1 MRSALKYWA
10 NQKLMT
16 RSIIKIK
23 TTLLDHQIAQ
33 MSAIAIGLSLIES
46 VLPSPMP
53 GVKPGIANIITLY
66 AVYRFSFKT
75 AMWVSVLR
83 VFATSLI
90 LGQFLSPAFMLSL
103 SGSVLSLLA
112 LYFAIKLPSKFF
124 SPVGLSVLSSFAHIA
139 GQLILVRI
147 WLIPHASIYY
157 LIPIYGTA
165 ALLFGFIN
173 GWITYRL
180 LQHHN
185 SI

>member
-1 MRSALKYWA
+1 
-10 NQKLMT
+10 MT

-33 MSAIAIGLSLIES
+33 LSAIAIGLSLIKS

-66 AVYRFSFKT
+66 AVYRFNFRT
-75 AMWVSVLR
+75 AIWVSILR

-90 LGQFLSPAFMLSL
+90 LGQFLSPTFMLSL
-103 SGSVLSLLA
+103 TGSLLSLLT
-112 LYFAIKLPSKFF
+112 LYFSIKLPSRFF
-124 SPVGLSVLSSFAHIA
+124 SPMSLSVLSSFAHIT
-139 GQLILVRI
+139 GQLLLVRL

-157 LIPIYGTA
+157 LIPIYSAA
-165 ALLFGFIN
+165 ALIFGLIN

-180 LQHHN
+180 LKHHN

>member
-1 MRSALKYWA
+1 
-10 NQKLMT
+10 MT

-33 MSAIAIGLSLIES
+33 LSAIAIGLSLIES

-66 AVYRFSFKT
+66 GMYRFNFRT
-75 AMWVSVLR
+75 AIWVSILR

-90 LGQFLSPAFMLSL
+90 LGQFLSPTFMLSL
-103 SGSVLSLLA
+103 AGSLLSLLT
-112 LYFAIKLPSKFF
+112 LYFSIKLPSRFF
-124 SPVGLSVLSSFAHIA
+124 SPIGLSVLSSFAHIT
-139 GQLILVRI
+139 GQLLLVRL

-157 LIPIYGTA
+157 LIPVYSAA
-165 ALLFGFIN
+165 ALTFGLIN

-180 LQHHN
+180 LKHHN

>member
-1 MRSALKYWA
+1 
-10 NQKLMT
+10 MT

-33 MSAIAIGLSLIES
+33 LSAIAIGLSLIES

-66 AVYRFSFKT
+66 AMYRFNFRT
-75 AMWVSVLR
+75 AIWVSILR
-83 VFATSLI
+83 VFATSLL
-90 LGQFLSPAFMLSL
+90 LGQFLSPTFMLSL
-103 SGSVLSLLA
+103 AGSLLSLLT
-112 LYFAIKLPSKFF
+112 LYFSIKLPSRFF
-124 SPVGLSVLSSFAHIA
+124 SPIGLSVLSSFAHIT
-139 GQLILVRI
+139 GQLLLVRL

-157 LIPIYGTA
+157 LIPIYSAA
-165 ALLFGFIN
+165 ALAFGLIN

-180 LQHHN
+180 LKHHN

>member
-1 MRSALKYWA
+1 
-10 NQKLMT
+10 MT

-33 MSAIAIGLSLIES
+33 LSAIAIGLSLIES

-66 AVYRFSFKT
+66 AMYRFNFRT
-75 AMWVSVLR
+75 AIWVSILR

-90 LGQFLSPAFMLSL
+90 LGQFLSPTFMLSL
-103 SGSVLSLLA
+103 AGSLLSLLT
-112 LYFAIKLPSKFF
+112 LYFSIKLPSRFF
-124 SPVGLSVLSSFAHIA
+124 SPIGLSVLSSFAHIT
-139 GQLILVRI
+139 GQLLLVRL

-157 LIPIYGTA
+157 LIPVYSAA
-165 ALLFGFIN
+165 ALIFGLIN

-180 LQHHN
+180 LKHHN

>member
-1 MRSALKYWA
+1 
-10 NQKLMT
+10 MT
-16 RSIIKIK
+16 HSIIKIK

-33 MSAIAIGLSLIES
+33 LSAIAIGLSLIES

-66 AVYRFSFKT
+66 AMYRFNFRT
-75 AMWVSVLR
+75 AIWVSILR

-90 LGQFLSPAFMLSL
+90 LGQFLSPTFMLSL
-103 SGSVLSLLA
+103 AGSLLSLLT
-112 LYFAIKLPSKFF
+112 LYFSIKLPSRFF
-124 SPVGLSVLSSFAHIA
+124 SPMGLSVLSSFAHIT
-139 GQLILVRI
+139 GQLLLVRL

-157 LIPIYGTA
+157 LIPIYSAA
-165 ALLFGFIN
+165 ALIFGLIN

-180 LQHHN
+180 LKHHN

>member
-1 MRSALKYWA
+1 
-10 NQKLMT
+10 MT

-23 TTLLDHQIAQ
+23 TTLLDHQIAKL
-33 MSAIAIGLSLIES
+33 SAVAIGLNLIES

-66 AVYRFSFKT
+66 ALYRFNFKI
-75 AMWVSVLR
+75 AAWVSILR

-90 LGQFLSPAFMLSL
+90 LGQFLSPTFMLSL
-103 SGSVLSLLA
+103 TGSILSLLT
-112 LYFAIKLPSKFF
+112 LYFSIRLPSKFF
-124 SPVGLSVLSSFAHIA
+124 SPIGLSMLSSFAHIA
-139 GQLILVRI
+139 GQLMLVRL

-157 LIPIYGTA
+157 LIPIYSVA
-165 ALLFGFIN
+165 ALLFGLIN

-180 LQHHN
+180 LRHHN

>member
-1 MRSALKYWA
+1 
-10 NQKLMT
+10 MT

-33 MSAIAIGLSLIES
+33 LSAIAIGLSLIES

-66 AVYRFSFKT
+66 AMYRFNFRT
-75 AMWVSVLR
+75 AIWVSILR

-90 LGQFLSPAFMLSL
+90 LGQFLSPTFMLSL
-103 SGSVLSLLA
+103 AGSLLSLLT
-112 LYFAIKLPSKFF
+112 LYFSIKLPSRFF
-124 SPVGLSVLSSFAHIA
+124 SPMGLSALSSFAHIT
-139 GQLILVRI
+139 GQLLLVRL

-157 LIPIYGTA
+157 LIPVYSAA
-165 ALLFGFIN
+165 ALIFGLIN

-180 LQHHN
+180 LKHHN

>member
-1 MRSALKYWA
+1 
-10 NQKLMT
+10 MT

-33 MSAIAIGLSLIES
+33 LSAIAIGLSLIES

-66 AVYRFSFKT
+66 AMYRFNFRT
-75 AMWVSVLR
+75 AIWVSILR

-90 LGQFLSPAFMLSL
+90 LGQFLSPTFMLSL
-103 SGSVLSLLA
+103 AGSLLSLLT
-112 LYFAIKLPSKFF
+112 LYFSIKLPSRFF
-124 SPVGLSVLSSFAHIA
+124 SPMGLSVLSSFAHIT
-139 GQLILVRI
+139 GQLLLVRL

-157 LIPIYGTA
+157 LIPVYSAA
-165 ALLFGFIN
+165 ALIFGLIN

-180 LQHHN
+180 LKNHN

>member
-1 MRSALKYWA
+1 
-10 NQKLMT
+10 MT

-33 MSAIAIGLSLIES
+33 LSAIAIGLSLIES

-66 AVYRFSFKT
+66 AIYRFNFKT
-75 AMWVSVLR
+75 AMWVSILR

-90 LGQFLSPAFMLSL
+90 LGQFLSPTFMLSL
-103 SGSVLSLLA
+103 TGSMLSLLT
-112 LYFAIKLPSKFF
+112 LYFVIKLPSKFF
-124 SPVGLSVLSSFAHIA
+124 SPISFSVLSSFAHIA
-139 GQLILVRI
+139 GQLILVRL

-157 LIPIYGTA
+157 LIPIYSAA

-173 GWITYRL
+173 GWIAYRL
-180 LQHHN
+180 LKQHN

>member
-1 MRSALKYWA
+1 
-10 NQKLMT
+10 MT

-23 TTLLDHQIAQ
+23 TTLLDHQIAKL
-33 MSAIAIGLSLIES
+33 SAIAIGLSLIES

-66 AVYRFSFKT
+66 AMYRFNFRT
-75 AMWVSVLR
+75 AIWVSILR

-90 LGQFLSPAFMLSL
+90 LGQFLSPTFMLSL
-103 SGSVLSLLA
+103 MGSLLSLLT
-112 LYFAIKLPSKFF
+112 LYFSIKLPSRFF
-124 SPVGLSVLSSFAHIA
+124 SPMGLSVLSSFAHIT
-139 GQLILVRI
+139 GQLLLVRL

-157 LIPIYGTA
+157 LIPVYSAA
-165 ALLFGFIN
+165 ALIFGLIN

-180 LQHHN
+180 LKHHN

>member
-1 MRSALKYWA
+1 
-10 NQKLMT
+10 MT

-33 MSAIAIGLSLIES
+33 LSAIAIGLSLIES

-66 AVYRFSFKT
+66 AMYRFNFRT
-75 AMWVSVLR
+75 AIWVSILR

-90 LGQFLSPAFMLSL
+90 LGQFLSPTFMLSL
-103 SGSVLSLLA
+103 AGSLLSLLT
-112 LYFAIKLPSKFF
+112 LYFSIKLPSRFF
-124 SPVGLSVLSSFAHIA
+124 SPMGLSVLSSFAHITA
-139 GQLILVRI
+139 QLLLVRL

-157 LIPIYGTA
+157 LIPIYSAA
-165 ALLFGFIN
+165 ALIFGLIN

-180 LQHHN
+180 LKHHN

>member
-1 MRSALKYWA
+1 
-10 NQKLMT
+10 MT

-33 MSAIAIGLSLIES
+33 LSAIAIGLSLIES

-66 AVYRFSFKT
+66 AMYRFNFRT
-75 AMWVSVLR
+75 AIWVSILR

-90 LGQFLSPAFMLSL
+90 LGQFLSPTFMLSL
-103 SGSVLSLLA
+103 AGSLLSLLT
-112 LYFAIKLPSKFF
+112 LYFSIKLPSKFF
-124 SPVGLSVLSSFAHIA
+124 SPIGLSVLSSFAHIT
-139 GQLILVRI
+139 GQLLLVRL

-157 LIPIYGTA
+157 LIPVYSAA
-165 ALLFGFIN
+165 ALLFGLIN

-180 LQHHN
+180 LKHHN

>member
-1 MRSALKYWA
+1 
-10 NQKLMT
+10 MT

-33 MSAIAIGLSLIES
+33 LSAIAIGLSLIES

-66 AVYRFSFKT
+66 AMYRFNFRT
-75 AMWVSVLR
+75 AIWVSILR

-90 LGQFLSPAFMLSL
+90 LGQFLSPTFMLSL
-103 SGSVLSLLA
+103 AGSLLSLLT
-112 LYFAIKLPSKFF
+112 LYFSIKLPSRFF
-124 SPVGLSVLSSFAHIA
+124 SPMGLSVLSSFAHIT
-139 GQLILVRI
+139 GQLLLVRL

-157 LIPIYGTA
+157 LIPVYSAA
-165 ALLFGFIN
+165 ALIFGLIN

-180 LQHHN
+180 LKHHN

>member
-1 MRSALKYWA
+1 
-10 NQKLMT
+10 MT

-33 MSAIAIGLSLIES
+33 LSAIAIGLSLIES

-66 AVYRFSFKT
+66 AMYRFNFRT
-75 AMWVSVLR
+75 AIWVSILR

-90 LGQFLSPAFMLSL
+90 LGQFLSPTFMLSL
-103 SGSVLSLLA
+103 AGSLLSLLA
-112 LYFAIKLPSKFF
+112 LYFSIKLPSRFF
-124 SPVGLSVLSSFAHIA
+124 SPIGLSVLSSFAHIT
-139 GQLILVRI
+139 GQLLLVRL

-157 LIPIYGTA
+157 LIPVYSAA
-165 ALLFGFIN
+165 ALTFGLIN

-180 LQHHN
+180 LKHHN

>member
-1 MRSALKYWA
+1 
-10 NQKLMT
+10 MT

-33 MSAIAIGLSLIES
+33 LSAIAIGLSLIES

-66 AVYRFSFKT
+66 AVYRFNFRT
-75 AMWVSVLR
+75 AIWVSILR

-90 LGQFLSPAFMLSL
+90 LGQFLSPTFMLSL
-103 SGSVLSLLA
+103 AGSLLRLLT
-112 LYFAIKLPSKFF
+112 LYFSIKLPSRFF
-124 SPVGLSVLSSFAHIA
+124 STIGLSVLSSFAHIT
-139 GQLILVRI
+139 GQLLLVRL

-157 LIPIYGTA
+157 LIPLYSAA
-165 ALLFGFIN
+165 ALTFGLIN

-180 LQHHN
+180 LKHHN

>member
-1 MRSALKYWA
+1 
-10 NQKLMT
+10 MT

-33 MSAIAIGLSLIES
+33 LSAIAIGLSLIES

-66 AVYRFSFKT
+66 AIYRFNFRT
-75 AMWVSVLR
+75 AIWVSILR

-90 LGQFLSPAFMLSL
+90 LGQFLSPTFMLSL
-103 SGSVLSLLA
+103 SGSLLSLLT
-112 LYFAIKLPSKFF
+112 LYFSIKLPSRFF
-124 SPVGLSVLSSFAHIA
+124 SPVGLSVLSSFAHIT
-139 GQLILVRI
+139 GQLLLVRL

-157 LIPIYGTA
+157 LIPIYSAA
-165 ALLFGFIN
+165 ALTFGLIN

-180 LQHHN
+180 LKHHN

>member
-1 MRSALKYWA
+1 
-10 NQKLMT
+10 MT

-23 TTLLDHQIAQ
+23 TTLLDHQIAKL
-33 MSAIAIGLSLIES
+33 SAIAIGLSLIES

-66 AVYRFSFKT
+66 AMYRFNFKT
-75 AMWVSVLR
+75 ALWVSILR

-90 LGQFLSPAFMLSL
+90 LGQFLSPTFMLSL
-103 SGSVLSLLA
+103 TGSMLSLLT
-112 LYFAIKLPSKFF
+112 LYFAIKLPSQFF
-124 SPVGLSVLSSFAHIA
+124 SPIGLSVLSSFAHIG
-139 GQLILVRI
+139 GQLLLVRL
-147 WLIPHASIYY
+147 WLIPHASTYY
-157 LIPIYGTA
+157 LIPIYSVA

-180 LQHHN
+180 LKHHN

>member
-1 MRSALKYWA
+1 
-10 NQKLMT
+10 MT

-33 MSAIAIGLSLIES
+33 LSAIAIGLSLIES

-66 AVYRFSFKT
+66 AMYRFNFRT
-75 AMWVSVLR
+75 AIWVSILR

-90 LGQFLSPAFMLSL
+90 LGQFLSPTFMLSFA
-103 SGSVLSLLA
+103 GSLLSLLT
-112 LYFAIKLPSKFF
+112 LYFSIKLPSRFF
-124 SPVGLSVLSSFAHIA
+124 SPIGLSVLSSFAHIT
-139 GQLILVRI
+139 GQLLLVRL

-157 LIPIYGTA
+157 LIPIYSAA
-165 ALLFGFIN
+165 ALAFGLIN

-180 LQHHN
+180 LKHHN

>member
-1 MRSALKYWA
+1 
-10 NQKLMT
+10 MT

-33 MSAIAIGLSLIES
+33 LSAIAIGLSLIES

-66 AVYRFSFKT
+66 AIYRFNFKT
-75 AMWVSVLR
+75 AMWVSILR

-90 LGQFLSPAFMLSL
+90 LGQFLSPTFMLSL
-103 SGSVLSLLA
+103 TGSMLSLLT
-112 LYFAIKLPSKFF
+112 LYFVIKLPSKFF
-124 SPVGLSVLSSFAHIA
+124 SPIGLSVLSSFAHIA
-139 GQLILVRI
+139 GQLMLVRL

-157 LIPIYGTA
+157 LIPIYSAA
-165 ALLFGFIN
+165 ALLFGCIN
-173 GWITYRL
+173 GWIAYRL
-180 LQHHN
+180 LKQHN

>member
-1 MRSALKYWA
+1 
-10 NQKLMT
+10 MT

-33 MSAIAIGLSLIES
+33 LSAIAIGLSLIES

-66 AVYRFSFKT
+66 AMYRFNFRT
-75 AMWVSVLR
+75 AIWVSILR

-90 LGQFLSPAFMLSL
+90 LGQFLSPTFMLSL
-103 SGSVLSLLA
+103 AGSLLSLLT
-112 LYFAIKLPSKFF
+112 LYFSIKLPSRFF
-124 SPVGLSVLSSFAHIA
+124 SPMGLSVLSSFAHIT
-139 GQLILVRI
+139 GQLLLVRL

-157 LIPIYGTA
+157 LIPIYSAA
-165 ALLFGFIN
+165 ALAFGLIN

-180 LQHHN
+180 LKHHN

>member
-1 MRSALKYWA
+1 
-10 NQKLMT
+10 MT

-33 MSAIAIGLSLIES
+33 LSAIAIGLSLIES

-66 AVYRFSFKT
+66 AMYRFNFRT
-75 AMWVSVLR
+75 AIWVSILR

-90 LGQFLSPAFMLSL
+90 LGQFLSPTFMLSL
-103 SGSVLSLLA
+103 SGSLLSLLT
-112 LYFAIKLPSKFF
+112 LYFSIKLPSRFF
-124 SPVGLSVLSSFAHIA
+124 SPVGLSVLSSFAHIT
-139 GQLILVRI
+139 GQLLLVRL

-157 LIPIYGTA
+157 LIPIYSAA
-165 ALLFGFIN
+165 ALTFGLIN

-180 LQHHN
+180 LKHHN

>member
-1 MRSALKYWA
+1 
-10 NQKLMT
+10 MT

-33 MSAIAIGLSLIES
+33 LSAIAIGLSLIES

-66 AVYRFSFKT
+66 ALYRFSFKT
-75 AMWVSVLR
+75 AVWVSILR

-90 LGQFLSPAFMLSL
+90 LGQFLSPTFMLSL
-103 SGSVLSLLA
+103 TGSILSLLT
-112 LYFAIKLPSKFF
+112 LYIGIKLPSKIF
-124 SPVGLSVLSSFAHIA
+124 SPLSLSILSSFAHIA
-139 GQLILVRI
+139 GQLILVRL

-157 LIPIYGTA
+157 LIPIYSAA

-173 GWITYRL
+173 GWIAYRL
-180 LQHHN
+180 LKQHN

>member
-1 MRSALKYWA
+1 
-10 NQKLMT
+10 MT

-33 MSAIAIGLSLIES
+33 LSAIAIGLSLIES

-66 AVYRFSFKT
+66 AIYRFNFRT
-75 AMWVSVLR
+75 AIWVSILR

-90 LGQFLSPAFMLSL
+90 LGQFLSPTFMLSL
-103 SGSVLSLLA
+103 AGSLLSLLT
-112 LYFAIKLPSKFF
+112 LYFSIKLPSRFF
-124 SPVGLSVLSSFAHIA
+124 SPIGLSVLSSFAHIT
-139 GQLILVRI
+139 GQLLLVRL

-157 LIPIYGTA
+157 LIPIYSAA
-165 ALLFGFIN
+165 ALLFGMIN

-180 LQHHN
+180 LKHHN

>member
-1 MRSALKYWA
+1 
-10 NQKLMT
+10 MT

-23 TTLLDHQIAQ
+23 TTLLDQQIAQ
-33 MSAIAIGLSLIES
+33 LSAIAIGLSLIES

-66 AVYRFSFKT
+66 AMYRFNFRT
-75 AMWVSVLR
+75 AIWVSILR

-90 LGQFLSPAFMLSL
+90 LGQFLSPTFMLSL
-103 SGSVLSLLA
+103 AGSLLSLLT
-112 LYFAIKLPSKFF
+112 LYFSIKLPSRFF
-124 SPVGLSVLSSFAHIA
+124 SPIGLSVLSSFAHIT
-139 GQLILVRI
+139 GQLLLVRL

-157 LIPIYGTA
+157 LIPVYSAA
-165 ALLFGFIN
+165 ALLFGLIN

-180 LQHHN
+180 LKHHN

>member
-1 MRSALKYWA
+1 
-10 NQKLMT
+10 MT

-33 MSAIAIGLSLIES
+33 LSAIAIGLSLIES

-66 AVYRFSFKT
+66 AMYRFNFRT
-75 AMWVSVLR
+75 AIWVSILR

-90 LGQFLSPAFMLSL
+90 LGQFLSPTFMLSL
-103 SGSVLSLLA
+103 AGSLLTLLT
-112 LYFAIKLPSKFF
+112 LYFSIKLPSRFF
-124 SPVGLSVLSSFAHIA
+124 SPMGLSVLSSFAHIT
-139 GQLILVRI
+139 GQLLLVRL

-157 LIPIYGTA
+157 LIPIYSAA
-165 ALLFGFIN
+165 ALIFGLIN

-180 LQHHN
+180 LKHHN

>member
-1 MRSALKYWA
+1 
-10 NQKLMT
+10 MT

-33 MSAIAIGLSLIES
+33 LSAIAIGLSLIES

-66 AVYRFSFKT
+66 AIYRFNFKT
-75 AMWVSVLR
+75 AMWVSILR

-90 LGQFLSPAFMLSL
+90 LGQFLSPTFMLSL
-103 SGSVLSLLA
+103 TGSMLSLLT
-112 LYFAIKLPSKFF
+112 LYFVIKLSSKFF

-139 GQLILVRI
+139 GQLMLVRL

-157 LIPIYGTA
+157 LIPIYSAA
-165 ALLFGFIN
+165 ALLFGCIN

-180 LQHHN
+180 LKQHN

>member
-1 MRSALKYWA
+1 
-10 NQKLMT
+10 MT

-33 MSAIAIGLSLIES
+33 LSAIAIGLSLIES

-66 AVYRFSFKT
+66 AMYRFNFRT
-75 AMWVSVLR
+75 AIWVSILR

-90 LGQFLSPAFMLSL
+90 LGQFLSPTFMLSL
-103 SGSVLSLLA
+103 AGSLLSLLT
-112 LYFAIKLPSKFF
+112 LYFSIKLPSRFF
-124 SPVGLSVLSSFAHIA
+124 SPIGLSVLSSFAHIT
-139 GQLILVRI
+139 GQLLLVRL

-157 LIPIYGTA
+157 LIPIYSTA
-165 ALLFGFIN
+165 ALAFGLIN

-180 LQHHN
+180 LKHHN

>member
-1 MRSALKYWA
+1 
-10 NQKLMT
+10 MT

-33 MSAIAIGLSLIES
+33 LSAIAIGLSLIES

-66 AVYRFSFKT
+66 AMYRFNFRT
-75 AMWVSVLR
+75 AIWVSILR

-90 LGQFLSPAFMLSL
+90 LGQFLSPTFMLSL
-103 SGSVLSLLA
+103 AGSLLSLLT
-112 LYFAIKLPSKFF
+112 LYFSIKLPSRFF
-124 SPVGLSVLSSFAHIA
+124 SPMGLSVLSSFAHIT
-139 GQLILVRI
+139 GQLLLVRL

-157 LIPIYGTA
+157 LIPIYSVA
-165 ALLFGFIN
+165 ALIFGLIN

-180 LQHHN
+180 LKHHN

>member
-1 MRSALKYWA
+1 
-10 NQKLMT
+10 MT

-33 MSAIAIGLSLIES
+33 LSAIAIGLSLIES

-66 AVYRFSFKT
+66 AMYRFNFRT
-75 AMWVSVLR
+75 AIWVSILR

-90 LGQFLSPAFMLSL
+90 LGQFLSPTFILSL
-103 SGSVLSLLA
+103 AGSLLSLLT
-112 LYFAIKLPSKFF
+112 LYFSIKLPSRFF
-124 SPVGLSVLSSFAHIA
+124 SPIGLSVLSSFAHIT
-139 GQLILVRI
+139 GQLLLVRL

-157 LIPIYGTA
+157 LIPVYSAA
-165 ALLFGFIN
+165 ALTFGLIN

-180 LQHHN
+180 LKHHN

>member
-1 MRSALKYWA
+1 
-10 NQKLMT
+10 MT

-33 MSAIAIGLSLIES
+33 LSAIAIGLSLIES
-46 VLPSPMP
+46 VLPTPMP

-66 AVYRFSFKT
+66 AVYRFNFRT
-75 AMWVSVLR
+75 AIWVSILR

-90 LGQFLSPAFMLSL
+90 LGQFLSPTFMLSL
-103 SGSVLSLLA
+103 TGSLLSLLT
-112 LYFAIKLPSKFF
+112 LYFSIKLPSRFF
-124 SPVGLSVLSSFAHIA
+124 SPMSLSVLSSFAHIT
-139 GQLILVRI
+139 GQLLLVRL

-157 LIPIYGTA
+157 LIPIYSAA
-165 ALLFGFIN
+165 ALIFGLIN

-180 LQHHN
+180 LKHHN

>member
-1 MRSALKYWA
+1 
-10 NQKLMT
+10 MT

-33 MSAIAIGLSLIES
+33 LSAIAIGLSLIES

-66 AVYRFSFKT
+66 AMYLFNFRT
-75 AMWVSVLR
+75 AIWVSILR

-90 LGQFLSPAFMLSL
+90 LGQFLSPTFMLSL
-103 SGSVLSLLA
+103 AGSLLSLLT
-112 LYFAIKLPSKFF
+112 LYFSIKLPSRFF
-124 SPVGLSVLSSFAHIA
+124 SPIGLSVLSSFAHIT
-139 GQLILVRI
+139 GQLLLVRL

-157 LIPIYGTA
+157 LIPVYSAA
-165 ALLFGFIN
+165 ALTFGLIN

-180 LQHHN
+180 LKHHN

>member
-1 MRSALKYWA
+1 
-10 NQKLMT
+10 MT

-33 MSAIAIGLSLIES
+33 LSAIAIGLSLIES

-66 AVYRFSFKT
+66 AIYRFNFKT
-75 AMWVSVLR
+75 AVWVIILR

-90 LGQFLSPAFMLSL
+90 LGQFLSPTFMLSL
-103 SGSVLSLLA
+103 TGSILSLLT
-112 LYFAIKLPSKFF
+112 LYFVIKLPSKFF
-124 SPVGLSVLSSFAHIA
+124 SPISFSVLSSFAHIA
-139 GQLILVRI
+139 GQLILVRL

-157 LIPIYGTA
+157 LIPIYSAA

-173 GWITYRL
+173 GWIAYRL
-180 LQHHN
+180 LKQHN

>member
-1 MRSALKYWA
+1 
-10 NQKLMT
+10 MT

-33 MSAIAIGLSLIES
+33 LSAIAIGLSLIES

-66 AVYRFSFKT
+66 AVYRFNFRT
-75 AMWVSVLR
+75 AIWVSILR

-90 LGQFLSPAFMLSL
+90 LGQFLSPTFMLSL
-103 SGSVLSLLA
+103 TGSLLSLLT
-112 LYFAIKLPSKFF
+112 LYFSIKLPSRFF
-124 SPVGLSVLSSFAHIA
+124 SPIGLSVLSSFAHIT
-139 GQLILVRI
+139 GQLLLVRL

-157 LIPIYGTA
+157 LIPIYSAA
-165 ALLFGFIN
+165 ALIFGLIN

-180 LQHHN
+180 LKHHN

>member
-1 MRSALKYWA
+1 
-10 NQKLMT
+10 MT

-33 MSAIAIGLSLIES
+33 LSAIAIGLSLIES

-66 AVYRFSFKT
+66 AIYRFNFRT
-75 AMWVSVLR
+75 AIWVSILR

-90 LGQFLSPAFMLSL
+90 LGQFLSPTFMLSL
-103 SGSVLSLLA
+103 AGSLLSLLT
-112 LYFAIKLPSKFF
+112 LYFSIKLPSRFF
-124 SPVGLSVLSSFAHIA
+124 SPIGLSVLSSFAHIT
-139 GQLILVRI
+139 GQLLLVRL

-157 LIPIYGTA
+157 LIPIYSAA
-165 ALLFGFIN
+165 ALAFGLIN

-180 LQHHN
+180 LKHHN